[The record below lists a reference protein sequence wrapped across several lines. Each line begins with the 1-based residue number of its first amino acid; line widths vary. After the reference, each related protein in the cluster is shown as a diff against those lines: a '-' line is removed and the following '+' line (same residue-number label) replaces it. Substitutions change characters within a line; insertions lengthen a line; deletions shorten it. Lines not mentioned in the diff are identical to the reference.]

1 MQWILKWVHVIC
13 ILSKF
18 QVDLST
24 LVFDSFEAGEP
35 IFYIYGKYV
44 TIGDGATTFYKVNA
58 AQKSIKEMVQKMWNK
73 S

>member
-18 QVDLST
+18 QVGLSP
-24 LVFDSFEAGEP
+24 LVFDSSEAGEE

-44 TIGDGATTFYKVNA
+44 TIGDGASTFYKVNS
-58 AQKSIKEMVQKMWNK
+58 AQKSIKEIVQKIWNK